1 MTDGEKLAQ
10 LEWEKWYDAQDG
22 FFKAGQELLRK
33 KGDKTM
39 MNADIT
45 TRDTI
50 TSNNLNDIFTCP
62 CATTT
67 STGDLQPS
75 SRTYT
80 PDINGA
86 HGYIS
91 KEYTSDSSDGFIVD
105 NTIIPK
111 HIARR
116 GRTTVVWWK
125 DGSKTHVVLEEGK
138 QDCGTFAAFC
148 IAYAKR
154 CFGSTSA
161 LSHAVDQADEERKNA
176 RARRLREE
184 EKKARA
190 EKSRE
195 KQEIKRQE
203 RERFIRMHMD
213 EMCLKR
219 EAHRRLDEE
228 GH

>member
-1 MTDGEKLAQ
+1 MTDGDKLAQ
-10 LEWEKWYDAQDG
+10 MEWQKWYDALDG
-22 FFKAGQELLRK
+22 YFLRRQLK
-33 KGDKTM
+33 KIEKEGDKLF
-39 MNADIT
+39 MNADLN

-50 TSNNLNDIFTCP
+50 PSNNLNDIFTCR
-62 CATTT
+62 CDMAT
-67 STGDLQPS
+67 STCDLQPR
-75 SRTYT
+75 SRAY
-80 PDINGA
+80 
-86 HGYIS
+86 GYIP

-116 GRTTVVWWK
+116 GRTTVVWWT

-138 QDCGTFAAFC
+138 QDCGTFAA
-148 IAYAKR
+148 
-154 CFGSTSA
+154 FGSTSA

-190 EKSRE
+190 EKRRLE
-195 KQEIKRQE
+195 QEHKRQE

>member
-1 MTDGEKLAQ
+1 MSKWCNPLDGYFMRRQQEQ
-10 LEWEKWYDAQDG
+10 LEKEG
-22 FFKAGQELLRK
+22 V
-33 KGDKTM
+33 KTI
-39 MNADIT
+39 MNADIA
-45 TRDTI
+45 TRD
-50 TSNNLNDIFTCP
+50 
-62 CATTT
+62 
-67 STGDLQPS
+67 
-75 SRTYT
+75 
-80 PDINGA
+80 
-86 HGYIS
+86 
-91 KEYTSDSSDGFIVD
+91 
-105 NTIIPK
+105 TIIPK

-116 GRTTVVWWK
+116 GRTTVVWWT

-138 QDCGTFAAFC
+138 PDCGTFAAFC

-203 RERFIRMHMD
+203 RERFVRLHMD
-213 EMCLKR
+213 EMLAKR

-228 GH
+228 EH

>member
-1 MTDGEKLAQ
+1 MTDGDKLAQ
-10 LEWEKWYDAQDG
+10 MEWQKWYDAQDRY
-22 FFKAGQELLRK
+22 FTAGQELLRK
-33 KGDKTM
+33 KGDKTI
-39 MNADIT
+39 MNANIA

-50 TSNNLNDIFTCP
+50 PSDNLNDIFTCR
-62 CATTT
+62 CDTATI
-67 STGDLQPS
+67 S
-75 SRTYT
+75 SRTYA
-80 PDINGA
+80 PYIKGA
-86 HGYIS
+86 NGYIP
-91 KEYTSDSSDGFIVD
+91 KEYTSDSGDGFLVD
-105 NTIIPK
+105 NAIIPK

-116 GRTTVVWWK
+116 GRTTVVWWT

-161 LSHAVDQADEERKNA
+161 LSHAVDQADEVQKNA

>member
-1 MTDGEKLAQ
+1 MTDGDKLAQ
-10 LEWEKWYDAQDG
+10 MEWQKWYDALDG
-22 FFKAGQELLRK
+22 YFLRRQLK
-33 KGDKTM
+33 KIEKEGDKLF
-39 MNADIT
+39 MNADLN

-50 TSNNLNDIFTCP
+50 PSNNLNDIFTCR
-62 CATTT
+62 CDMAT
-67 STGDLQPS
+67 STCDLQPR
-75 SRTYT
+75 SRAY
-80 PDINGA
+80 
-86 HGYIS
+86 GYIP

-116 GRTTVVWWK
+116 GRTTVVWWT

-190 EKSRE
+190 EKRRLE
-195 KQEIKRQE
+195 QEHKRQE
-203 RERFIRMHMD
+203 RERFIRMHME

>member
-1 MTDGEKLAQ
+1 MSKWCNPLDGYFMRRQQEQ
-10 LEWEKWYDAQDG
+10 LEKEG
-22 FFKAGQELLRK
+22 V
-33 KGDKTM
+33 KTI
-39 MNADIT
+39 MNADIA

-50 TSNNLNDIFTCP
+50 PSDNLNSVFTCR
-62 CATTT
+62 CATAT

-80 PDINGA
+80 PCINGA
-86 HGYIS
+86 HGYIP

-111 HIARR
+111 HIARK
-116 GRTTVVWWK
+116 GRTTVVWWT

-154 CFGSTSA
+154 CFGSTTA
-161 LSHAVDQADEERKNA
+161 LSHAVDQADEIQKNA

-190 EKSRE
+190 EKRRLE
-195 KQEIKRQE
+195 QEYKRQE
-203 RERFIRMHMD
+203 WERFVRLHMD
-213 EMCLKR
+213 EMQAKR

>member
-1 MTDGEKLAQ
+1 MTDGDKLAQ
-10 LEWEKWYDAQDG
+10 MEWQKWYDALDG
-22 FFKAGQELLRK
+22 YFLRRQLK
-33 KGDKTM
+33 KIEKEGDKLF
-39 MNADIT
+39 MNADLN

-50 TSNNLNDIFTCP
+50 PSNNLNDIFTCR
-62 CATTT
+62 CDMAT
-67 STGDLQPS
+67 STCDLQPR
-75 SRTYT
+75 SRAY
-80 PDINGA
+80 
-86 HGYIS
+86 GYIP

-116 GRTTVVWWK
+116 GRTTVVWWT

-190 EKSRE
+190 EKRRLE
-195 KQEIKRQE
+195 QEHKRQE

-228 GH
+228 WH

>member
-1 MTDGEKLAQ
+1 MTDGDKLAQ
-10 LEWEKWYDAQDG
+10 MEWQKWYDALDG
-22 FFKAGQELLRK
+22 FFKAGQEPIGK
-33 KGDKTM
+33 KGDELF
-39 MNADIT
+39 MNADLN

-50 TSNNLNDIFTCP
+50 PFNNLNDISTCR
-62 CATTT
+62 CDTAT
-67 STGDLQPS
+67 STCDLQPR
-75 SRTYT
+75 SRA
-80 PDINGA
+80 D
-86 HGYIS
+86 GYIP
-91 KEYTSDSSDGFIVD
+91 KEHTSDSGDDFIVD

-116 GRTTVVWWK
+116 GRTTVVWWT

-154 CFGSTSA
+154 CFGSTTA

-184 EKKARA
+184 EKKAKA
-190 EKSRE
+190 EKRRLE
-195 KQEIKRQE
+195 QEHKRQE
-203 RERFIRMHMD
+203 WERFVRLHMD
-213 EMCLKR
+213 EMQAKR

>member
-1 MTDGEKLAQ
+1 MTDGKKLAQ

-39 MNADIT
+39 MNADLN

-80 PDINGA
+80 PYINGA
-86 HGYIS
+86 NEYIP

-116 GRTTVVWWK
+116 GHTTVVWWT

-195 KQEIKRQE
+195 KQKIKRQGWE
-203 RERFIRMHMD
+203 GLVRMHMA
-213 EMCLKR
+213 EMRLKR

>member
-1 MTDGEKLAQ
+1 MTDSDKLAQ
-10 LEWEKWYDAQDG
+10 MAYQKWYDTLDG
-22 FFKAGQELLRK
+22 FFKAGQEPIEK
-33 KGDKTM
+33 KEDETM
-39 MNADIT
+39 MNANLN

-50 TSNNLNDIFTCP
+50 RANNLNDMFACRCDTV
-62 CATTT
+62 T
-67 STGDLQPS
+67 STGDLQPGS
-75 SRTYT
+75 QTYA
-80 PDINGA
+80 PHIKGG
-86 HGYIS
+86 HGYIP
-91 KEYTSDSSDGFIVD
+91 KEYTSDSGDDFIVD

-116 GRTTVVWWK
+116 GRTTVVWWT

-154 CFGSTSA
+154 CFGSTTA

-190 EKSRE
+190 EKRRLE
-195 KQEIKRQE
+195 QEHERQGWE
-203 RERFIRMHMD
+203 GLVRMHMA
-213 EMCLKR
+213 EMRLKR

>member
-1 MTDGEKLAQ
+1 MSKWCNPLDGYFMRRQQEQ
-10 LEWEKWYDAQDG
+10 LEKEG
-22 FFKAGQELLRK
+22 V
-33 KGDKTM
+33 KTI

-67 STGDLQPS
+67 STRDLQPS

-80 PDINGA
+80 LYINDA
-86 HGYIS
+86 HGYIH

-116 GRTTVVWWK
+116 GRTTVVWWT

-161 LSHAVDQADEERKNA
+161 LSHAVEQADEERKNA

-203 RERFIRMHMD
+203 RERFVRLHMD
-213 EMCLKR
+213 EMLAKR

-228 GH
+228 EH

>member
-1 MTDGEKLAQ
+1 MSKWCNPLDGYFMRRQQEQ
-10 LEWEKWYDAQDG
+10 LEKEG
-22 FFKAGQELLRK
+22 V
-33 KGDKTM
+33 KTI
-39 MNADIT
+39 MNADIA

-50 TSNNLNDIFTCP
+50 TSNNLNDIFTCQG
-62 CATTT
+62 ATAT
-67 STGDLQPS
+67 STGDLQQS
-75 SRTYT
+75 RRTYT
-80 PDINGA
+80 PYINGA

-116 GRTTVVWWK
+116 GRTTVVWWT

-138 QDCGTFAAFC
+138 PDCGTFAAFC

-184 EKKARA
+184 EKKAKA
-190 EKSRE
+190 EKRRLE
-195 KQEIKRQE
+195 QEHKRQE
-203 RERFIRMHMD
+203 WERFVRLHIE
-213 EMCLKR
+213 EMRAKR

>member
-1 MTDGEKLAQ
+1 MSKWCNPLDGYFMRRQQEQ
-10 LEWEKWYDAQDG
+10 LEKEG
-22 FFKAGQELLRK
+22 V
-33 KGDKTM
+33 KTI

-67 STGDLQPS
+67 STGDLQPG
-75 SRTYT
+75 SRTYA
-80 PDINGA
+80 PYIKGA
-86 HGYIS
+86 HGYIP

-116 GRTTVVWWK
+116 GRTTVVWWT

>member
-1 MTDGEKLAQ
+1 MTDGDKLAQ
-10 LEWEKWYDAQDG
+10 TEWQKWYDAQDRY
-22 FFKAGQELLRK
+22 FTAGQELLRK
-33 KGDKTM
+33 KGDKTI
-39 MNADIT
+39 MNANLS

-50 TSNNLNDIFTCP
+50 PSNNRNAIFTCR
-62 CATTT
+62 CDTATITC
-67 STGDLQPS
+67 DLQPR
-75 SRTYT
+75 SRAY
-80 PDINGA
+80 
-86 HGYIS
+86 GYIP
-91 KEYTSDSSDGFIVD
+91 KEYASDSGDGFIVD

-116 GRTTVVWWK
+116 GRTTVVWWT

-154 CFGSTSA
+154 CFGSTTA
-161 LSHAVDQADEERKNA
+161 LSHAVDQADEIQKNA

-190 EKSRE
+190 EKNRE

-203 RERFIRMHMD
+203 RERFVRLHMD
-213 EMCLKR
+213 EMRTKR

>member
-10 LEWEKWYDAQDG
+10 LELEKWYDAQDG

-33 KGDKTM
+33 KRDKTM
-39 MNADIT
+39 MNADLN

-50 TSNNLNDIFTCP
+50 PSNNLNDICTYRCDT
-62 CATTT
+62 AT
-67 STGDLQPS
+67 STCDLQPS

-80 PDINGA
+80 PYINGA

-116 GRTTVVWWK
+116 GRTTVVWWT

-190 EKSRE
+190 EKRRLE
-195 KQEIKRQE
+195 QEHKRQE
-203 RERFIRMHMD
+203 RERFVRLHMD
-213 EMCLKR
+213 EMLAKR

-228 GH
+228 EH

>member
-1 MTDGEKLAQ
+1 MRRQREQ
-10 LEWEKWYDAQDG
+10 LEKEG
-22 FFKAGQELLRK
+22 V
-33 KGDKTM
+33 KTI

-50 TSNNLNDIFTCP
+50 PSNNLNGILTCR
-62 CATTT
+62 CDTAT
-67 STGDLQPS
+67 STCDLQPR
-75 SRTYT
+75 SRAY
-80 PDINGA
+80 
-86 HGYIS
+86 GYIH
-91 KEYTSDSSDGFIVD
+91 KEYTSDSGDGFIVD

-116 GRTTVVWWK
+116 GRTTVVWWT

-154 CFGSTSA
+154 CFGSTTA

-190 EKSRE
+190 EKSSLE
-195 KQEIKRQE
+195 QEHKRLE
-203 RERFIRMHMD
+203 WERFVHLHMD
-213 EMCLKR
+213 EMRAKR

>member
-1 MTDGEKLAQ
+1 MSEWCNPLDGYFMRRQQEQ
-10 LEWEKWYDAQDG
+10 LEKEG
-22 FFKAGQELLRK
+22 V
-33 KGDKTM
+33 KTI

-50 TSNNLNDIFTCP
+50 PSNNLNDIFTCP

-67 STGDLQPS
+67 STGDLQPR
-75 SRTYT
+75 SRAY
-80 PDINGA
+80 
-86 HGYIS
+86 GYIP
-91 KEYTSDSSDGFIVD
+91 KEYTSDSGDGFIVD

-116 GRTTVVWWK
+116 GRTTVVWWT

>member
-1 MTDGEKLAQ
+1 MSEWCNPLDGYFMRRQQEQ
-10 LEWEKWYDAQDG
+10 LEKEG
-22 FFKAGQELLRK
+22 V
-33 KGDKTM
+33 KTI
-39 MNADIT
+39 MNAGIT

-62 CATTT
+62 CAATT

-80 PDINGA
+80 PYINGA
-86 HGYIS
+86 HGYIP
-91 KEYTSDSSDGFIVD
+91 KEYASDSSDGFIVD

-116 GRTTVVWWK
+116 GRTTVVWWT

-190 EKSRE
+190 EKRRLE
-195 KQEIKRQE
+195 QEHKRQE
-203 RERFIRMHMD
+203 RERFVRLHMD
-213 EMCLKR
+213 EMLAKR

>member
-1 MTDGEKLAQ
+1 MK
-10 LEWEKWYDAQDG
+10 
-22 FFKAGQELLRK
+22 
-33 KGDKTM
+33 
-39 MNADIT
+39 ADIT

-50 TSNNLNDIFTCP
+50 TSNNPNDIFTCP

-67 STGDLQPS
+67 STGDLQPR
-75 SRTYT
+75 SR
-80 PDINGA
+80 A
-86 HGYIS
+86 SGYIP

-116 GRTTVVWWK
+116 GRTTVVWWT

-195 KQEIKRQE
+195 KQERKRQQW
-203 RERFIRMHMD
+203 ERFVCMQMA
-213 EMCLKR
+213 EMRAKR

>member
-1 MTDGEKLAQ
+1 MTDGDKLAQ
-10 LEWEKWYDAQDG
+10 MEWQKWYDALDG
-22 FFKAGQELLRK
+22 YFLRRQLK
-33 KGDKTM
+33 KIEKEGDKLF
-39 MNADIT
+39 MNADLN

-50 TSNNLNDIFTCP
+50 PSNNLNDIFTCR
-62 CATTT
+62 CDMAT
-67 STGDLQPS
+67 STCDLQPR
-75 SRTYT
+75 SRAY
-80 PDINGA
+80 
-86 HGYIS
+86 GYIP

-116 GRTTVVWWK
+116 GRTTVVWWT

-190 EKSRE
+190 EKRRLE
-195 KQEIKRQE
+195 QEHKRQE

>member
-1 MTDGEKLAQ
+1 MTDGDKPAQ
-10 LEWEKWYDAQDG
+10 MEWQKWYDALDG
-22 FFKAGQELLRK
+22 YFLRRQLK
-33 KGDKTM
+33 KIEKEGDKLF
-39 MNADIT
+39 MNADLN

-50 TSNNLNDIFTCP
+50 PSNNLNDIFTCR
-62 CATTT
+62 CDMAT
-67 STGDLQPS
+67 STCDLQPR
-75 SRTYT
+75 SRAY
-80 PDINGA
+80 
-86 HGYIS
+86 GYIP

-116 GRTTVVWWK
+116 GRTTVVWWT

-184 EKKARA
+184 EKKAKA
-190 EKSRE
+190 EKRRLE
-195 KQEIKRQE
+195 QEHKRQE
-203 RERFIRMHMD
+203 WERFVRLHIE
-213 EMCLKR
+213 EMRAKR

>member
-1 MTDGEKLAQ
+1 MTDGDKLAQ
-10 LEWEKWYDAQDG
+10 SAWQKWYDTLDG
-22 FFKAGQELLRK
+22 FFKVGQEPIGK
-33 KGDKTM
+33 KGDETM
-39 MNADIT
+39 MNTDLN

-50 TSNNLNDIFTCP
+50 PSNNLNDIFTCR
-62 CATTT
+62 CDTAT
-67 STGDLQPS
+67 STCDLQPR
-75 SRTYT
+75 SRAY
-80 PDINGA
+80 
-86 HGYIS
+86 GYIP
-91 KEYTSDSSDGFIVD
+91 KEDTSDSGDDFIVD

-116 GRTTVVWWK
+116 GRTTVVWWT

-154 CFGSTSA
+154 CFGSTTA

-184 EKKARA
+184 ERKARA
-190 EKSRE
+190 EKRRLE
-195 KQEIKRQE
+195 QEHE
-203 RERFIRMHMD
+203 RRGWEGLVRMHMA
-213 EMCLKR
+213 EMRLKR

>member
-1 MTDGEKLAQ
+1 MSKWCNPLDGYFMRRQQEQ
-10 LEWEKWYDAQDG
+10 LEKEGVQ
-22 FFKAGQELLRK
+22 
-33 KGDKTM
+33 TI

-50 TSNNLNDIFTCP
+50 TSNNLNDIFTCS

-67 STGDLQPS
+67 STGDLQPG
-75 SRTYT
+75 SRAYA
-80 PDINGA
+80 PHIKGA
-86 HGYIS
+86 HGYIP
-91 KEYTSDSSDGFIVD
+91 KEYTSDSGDGFIVD

-116 GRTTVVWWK
+116 GRTTVVWWT

-154 CFGSTSA
+154 CFGSTTA

-190 EKSRE
+190 EKRRLE
-195 KQEIKRQE
+195 QEHERQGWE
-203 RERFIRMHMD
+203 GLVRMHMA
-213 EMCLKR
+213 EMRLKR

>member
-10 LEWEKWYDAQDG
+10 LEWENSHAALVKY
-22 FFKAGQELLRK
+22 FKTGPKPIGK

-39 MNADIT
+39 MNADLN

-50 TSNNLNDIFTCP
+50 PSNNLNDISTCW
-62 CATTT
+62 CDTVT
-67 STGDLQPS
+67 STCDLQPS
-75 SRTYT
+75 SRTY
-80 PDINGA
+80 
-86 HGYIS
+86 GYIP
-91 KEYTSDSSDGFIVD
+91 KEYTSDSGDGFIVD

-116 GRTTVVWWK
+116 GRTTVVWWT

-154 CFGSTSA
+154 CFGSTTA

>member
-1 MTDGEKLAQ
+1 MSKWCNPLDGYFMGRQQEQ
-10 LEWEKWYDAQDG
+10 LEKEG
-22 FFKAGQELLRK
+22 V
-33 KGDKTM
+33 KTI

-50 TSNNLNDIFTCP
+50 QSDNLNNIFTG
-62 CATTT
+62 
-67 STGDLQPS
+67 TGDLQPS

-80 PDINGA
+80 PYINGA
-86 HGYIS
+86 NGYIP

-116 GRTTVVWWK
+116 GRTTVVWWT
-125 DGSKTHVVLEEGK
+125 DGSKTHVVLEDGK

>member
-1 MTDGEKLAQ
+1 MTDGDKLAQ
-10 LEWEKWYDAQDG
+10 MEWQKWYDALDRD
-22 FFKAGQELLRK
+22 FTTGQELLRK

-39 MNADIT
+39 MNADIS
-45 TRDTI
+45 TRGTI
-50 TSNNLNDIFTCP
+50 PSNNLNGIFTCR
-62 CATTT
+62 CDTVT
-67 STGDLQPS
+67 STCDLQPGS
-75 SRTYT
+75 QTYAPYIKGT
-80 PDINGA
+80 
-86 HGYIS
+86 HGYIP
-91 KEYTSDSSDGFIVD
+91 KEYTSDSGDGFVVD

-116 GRTTVVWWK
+116 GRTTVVWWT

-154 CFGSTSA
+154 CFGSTTA
-161 LSHAVDQADEERKNA
+161 LSHAVDQADEVQKNA

-190 EKSRE
+190 EKRRKE
-195 KQEIKRQE
+195 LEHKRQGWE
-203 RERFIRMHMD
+203 GLVRMHMA
-213 EMCLKR
+213 EMRLKR

>member
-1 MTDGEKLAQ
+1 MTDGDKLAQ
-10 LEWEKWYDAQDG
+10 MEWQKWYDALDRD
-22 FFKAGQELLRK
+22 FTAGQELLRK
-33 KGDKTM
+33 KGDKTI

-45 TRDTI
+45 TRGTI
-50 TSNNLNDIFTCP
+50 PSNNLNDIFTCR
-62 CATTT
+62 CDMAT
-67 STGDLQPS
+67 STCDLQPR
-75 SRTYT
+75 SRAY
-80 PDINGA
+80 
-86 HGYIS
+86 GYIP
-91 KEYTSDSSDGFIVD
+91 KEYTSDSGDEFIVD
-105 NTIIPK
+105 NAIIPK

-116 GRTTVVWWK
+116 GRTTVVWWT

-154 CFGSTSA
+154 CFGSTTA
-161 LSHAVDQADEERKNA
+161 LSHAVDQADEVQKNA

-190 EKSRE
+190 EKRRE

>member
-1 MTDGEKLAQ
+1 MTDGDKLAQ
-10 LEWEKWYDAQDG
+10 MAWQKWYDKLDG
-22 FFKAGQELLRK
+22 FFKAVQEPIGK
-33 KGDKTM
+33 KGDETI
-39 MNADIT
+39 MNADLNT
-45 TRDTI
+45 CDTI
-50 TSNNLNDIFTCP
+50 RTNNLNDIFTCR
-62 CATTT
+62 CDTVA
-67 STGDLQPS
+67 STGNVQPG
-75 SRTYT
+75 RPTYA
-80 PDINGA
+80 PHIKGG
-86 HGYIS
+86 HGYIP
-91 KEYTSDSSDGFIVD
+91 KEYTSDSGDDFIVD

-116 GRTTVVWWK
+116 GRTTVVWWT

-154 CFGSTSA
+154 CFGSTTA

-190 EKSRE
+190 EKRRLE
-195 KQEIKRQE
+195 QEHE
-203 RERFIRMHMD
+203 RKGWEGLVRMYMA
-213 EMCLKR
+213 EMRLKR

>member
-1 MTDGEKLAQ
+1 MSKWCNPLDGYFMRRQQEQ
-10 LEWEKWYDAQDG
+10 LEKEG
-22 FFKAGQELLRK
+22 V
-33 KGDKTM
+33 KTI

-50 TSNNLNDIFTCP
+50 TFNNLNDIFTCP

-67 STGDLQPS
+67 STCDLQPR
-75 SRTYT
+75 SRAY
-80 PDINGA
+80 
-86 HGYIS
+86 GYIP
-91 KEYTSDSSDGFIVD
+91 KEYTSDSGDGFIVD

-116 GRTTVVWWK
+116 GRTTVVWWT

-190 EKSRE
+190 EKRRLE
-195 KQEIKRQE
+195 QEHKRQE
-203 RERFIRMHMD
+203 RERFVRLHMD
-213 EMCLKR
+213 EMLAKR

-228 GH
+228 EH

>member
-1 MTDGEKLAQ
+1 MTDGDKLAQ

-22 FFKAGQELLRK
+22 YFLRRQLK
-33 KGDKTM
+33 KIEKEGDKLF
-39 MNADIT
+39 MNADLN

-50 TSNNLNDIFTCP
+50 PSNNLNDIFTCR
-62 CATTT
+62 CDMAT
-67 STGDLQPS
+67 STCDLQPR
-75 SRTYT
+75 SRAY
-80 PDINGA
+80 
-86 HGYIS
+86 GYIP
-91 KEYTSDSSDGFIVD
+91 KEYTSDSGDGFIVD

-116 GRTTVVWWK
+116 GRTTVVWWT

-154 CFGSTSA
+154 CFGSTTA

-190 EKSRE
+190 EKRRLE
-195 KQEIKRQE
+195 QEHERQGWE
-203 RERFIRMHMD
+203 GLVRMHMA
-213 EMCLKR
+213 EMRLKR

>member
-1 MTDGEKLAQ
+1 MSEWCNPLDGYFMRRQQEQ
-10 LEWEKWYDAQDG
+10 LEKEG
-22 FFKAGQELLRK
+22 V
-33 KGDKTM
+33 KTI
-39 MNADIT
+39 MNAGIT

-50 TSNNLNDIFTCP
+50 ASNNLNDICTCP

-75 SRTYT
+75 RRTYT
-80 PDINGA
+80 PYINGA
-86 HGYIS
+86 HGYIP

-116 GRTTVVWWK
+116 GRTTVVWWT

-184 EKKARA
+184 EKKVRA
-190 EKSRE
+190 EKRRLE
-195 KQEIKRQE
+195 QEHKRQE
-203 RERFIRMHMD
+203 RERFVRLHMD
-213 EMCLKR
+213 EMRAKR

>member
-1 MTDGEKLAQ
+1 MSKWCNPLDGYFMRRQQEQ
-10 LEWEKWYDAQDG
+10 LEKEG
-22 FFKAGQELLRK
+22 V
-33 KGDKTM
+33 KTI

-50 TSNNLNDIFTCP
+50 QSD
-62 CATTT
+62 
-67 STGDLQPS
+67 
-75 SRTYT
+75 
-80 PDINGA
+80 
-86 HGYIS
+86 
-91 KEYTSDSSDGFIVD
+91 DSSDGFIVD

-116 GRTTVVWWK
+116 GRTTVVWWT
-125 DGSKTHVVLEEGK
+125 DGSKTHVVLEEGN

-184 EKKARA
+184 EKKACA

>member
-1 MTDGEKLAQ
+1 MSKWCNPLDGYFMRRQQEQ
-10 LEWEKWYDAQDG
+10 LEKEG
-22 FFKAGQELLRK
+22 V
-33 KGDKTM
+33 KTI
-39 MNADIT
+39 MNADIA

-75 SRTYT
+75 RRIYT
-80 PDINGA
+80 PYINGA
-86 HGYIS
+86 HGYIP

-116 GRTTVVWWK
+116 GRTTVVWWT
-125 DGSKTHVVLEEGK
+125 DGK

>member
-1 MTDGEKLAQ
+1 MTDGDKLAQ
-10 LEWEKWYDAQDG
+10 MEWQKWYDALDRY
-22 FFKAGQELLRK
+22 FTAGQEPIGK
-33 KGDKTM
+33 KGDKTI
-39 MNADIT
+39 MNADLN

-50 TSNNLNDIFTCP
+50 PSNNLNSVLTCR
-62 CATTT
+62 CDMAT
-67 STGDLQPS
+67 STCDLQPGS
-75 SRTYT
+75 QTYA
-80 PDINGA
+80 PHIKGA
-86 HGYIS
+86 HGYIP
-91 KEYTSDSSDGFIVD
+91 KEYTSDSGDDFIVD

-116 GRTTVVWWK
+116 GRTTVVWWT

-154 CFGSTSA
+154 CFGSTTA

-190 EKSRE
+190 EKRRLE
-195 KQEIKRQE
+195 QEHTRQE
-203 RERFIRMHMD
+203 WERFVRLHMD
-213 EMCLKR
+213 EMRAKR

>member
-1 MTDGEKLAQ
+1 MSKWCNPLDGYFMRRQQEQ
-10 LEWEKWYDAQDG
+10 LEKEGA
-22 FFKAGQELLRK
+22 
-33 KGDKTM
+33 KTI
-39 MNADIT
+39 MNANIT

-67 STGDLQPS
+67 STGNLQPS
-75 SRTYT
+75 SRTY
-80 PDINGA
+80 
-86 HGYIS
+86 GYIT

-116 GRTTVVWWK
+116 GRTTVVWWT

-184 EKKARA
+184 EKKARS
-190 EKSRE
+190 EKRRLE
-195 KQEIKRQE
+195 QEHKRQE
-203 RERFIRMHMD
+203 RERFVRLHMD
-213 EMCLKR
+213 EMRAKR

>member
-1 MTDGEKLAQ
+1 MSKWCNPLDGYFMRRQQEQ
-10 LEWEKWYDAQDG
+10 LEKEG
-22 FFKAGQELLRK
+22 V
-33 KGDKTM
+33 KTI

-50 TSNNLNDIFTCP
+50 TSNNWNDIFTCP

-67 STGDLQPS
+67 S
-75 SRTYT
+75 
-80 PDINGA
+80 
-86 HGYIS
+86 
-91 KEYTSDSSDGFIVD
+91 
-105 NTIIPK
+105 TIIPK

-116 GRTTVVWWK
+116 GRTTVVWWT

-154 CFGSTSA
+154 CFGSTTA
-161 LSHAVDQADEERKNA
+161 LSNAVDQADEERKNA

>member
-10 LEWEKWYDAQDG
+10 LEWEKRHANWAKY
-22 FFKAGQELLRK
+22 FKAGPKPIGK

-39 MNADIT
+39 MNADLN

-50 TSNNLNDIFTCP
+50 PSNNPNDIFTCL

-67 STGDLQPS
+67 SIGDLQPG
-75 SRTYT
+75 SRAYA
-80 PDINGA
+80 PHIKGA
-86 HGYIS
+86 HGYIP
-91 KEYTSDSSDGFIVD
+91 KEYTSDSGDGFIVD

-116 GRTTVVWWK
+116 GRTTVVWWT

-154 CFGSTSA
+154 CFGSTTA
-161 LSHAVDQADEERKNA
+161 LSHAVDQADEIQKNA

-190 EKSRE
+190 EKRRLE
-195 KQEIKRQE
+195 QEYERQGWE
-203 RERFIRMHMD
+203 GLVRMHMA
-213 EMCLKR
+213 EMRLKR